1 MHRKLVKCLGAA
13 MVITLLAT
21 GCTFSG
27 NSGNTNKGETVTES
41 GSDAVSGNTS
51 EQGTEKEKQTD
62 KEKDKEMDKQTAK
75 ETEKTGKESDN
86 NTKTESQEAK
96 DTQEARDTK
105 QTEASK
111 ENKDGKEN
119 KDSKDAKESNG
130 TQDSKDNTQN
140 NEVPE
145 NEETK
150 AQGPVVAVDAGHQGP
165 GQDMSRKEANGP
177 GSEVMKARL
186 ATGTTGSVSGLDE
199 YELNLDVSLKLQT
212 ELEKRGY
219 QVVMTRTTHEVD
231 LGNIDRATIANEAGA
246 DILVRIH
253 ANGSEDSSVAGALTM
268 APTQSNP
275 YVGSISEECMRL
287 SQSLID
293 SYCEATGLI
302 NRGILAEDEM
312 TGINWSQIPVTIL
325 EMGFMTN
332 PGDDA
337 YMANSGNQD
346 VMVQGIANGIDN
358 YFGR

>member
-1 MHRKLVKCLGAA
+1 
-13 MVITLLAT
+13 MVIVLLAT

-27 NSGNTNKGETVTES
+27 NSGNTNKGEAVTE
-41 GSDAVSGNTS
+41 GSDSVGESAA
-51 EQGTEKEKQTD
+51 EQDTKKEKQTD
-62 KEKDKEMDKQTAK
+62 KESDLESD
-75 ETEKTGKESDN
+75 KESD
-86 NTKTESQEAK
+86 KEANK
-96 DTQEARDTK
+96 EA
-105 QTEASK
+105 
-111 ENKDGKEN
+111 N
-119 KDSKDAKESNG
+119 KESNKESELTG
-130 TQDSKDNTQN
+130 KVSENIKKESQDDALQN
-140 NEVPE
+140 ES
-145 NEETK
+145 ETK
-150 AQGPVVAVDAGHQGP
+150 DSQEKEESRNNDETKTNGLIVAVDAGHQGP
-165 GQDMSRKEANGP
+165 GQDMSRTEANGP

-231 LGNIDRATIANEAGA
+231 LGNIDRATIANDAGA

-287 SQSLID
+287 SQCLVD
-293 SYCEATGLI
+293 RYCEATGLI

-337 YMANSGNQD
+337 YMADSANQD
-346 VMVQGIANGIDN
+346 VMVQGIANGIDD

>member
-1 MHRKLVKCLGAA
+1 
-13 MVITLLAT
+13 
-21 GCTFSG
+21 
-27 NSGNTNKGETVTES
+27 
-41 GSDAVSGNTS
+41 
-51 EQGTEKEKQTD
+51 
-62 KEKDKEMDKQTAK
+62 
-75 ETEKTGKESDN
+75 
-86 NTKTESQEAK
+86 
-96 DTQEARDTK
+96 
-105 QTEASK
+105 
-111 ENKDGKEN
+111 
-119 KDSKDAKESNG
+119 
-130 TQDSKDNTQN
+130 
-140 NEVPE
+140 
-145 NEETK
+145 
-150 AQGPVVAVDAGHQGP
+150 
-165 GQDMSRKEANGP
+165 
-177 GSEVMKARL
+177 
-186 ATGTTGSVSGLDE
+186 
-199 YELNLDVSLKLQT
+199 
-212 ELEKRGY
+212 
-219 QVVMTRTTHEVD
+219 MTRTTHEVD

-268 APTQSNP
+268 APTQTNP

>member
-1 MHRKLVKCLGAA
+1 MHRNLVKCMGAA
-13 MVITLLAT
+13 MVIVLLTT

-27 NSGNTNKGETVTES
+27 NGENTNKGEIVTETVTETITESLS
-41 GSDAVSGNTS
+41 GS
-51 EQGTEKEKQTD
+51 
-62 KEKDKEMDKQTAK
+62 MTAK
-75 ETEKTGKESDN
+75 ETGTENENQTNSNQKKSEKESEN
-86 NTKTESQEAK
+86 QAVTEL
-96 DTQEARDTK
+96 
-105 QTEASK
+105 
-111 ENKDGKEN
+111 
-119 KDSKDAKESNG
+119 KESEN
-130 TQDSKDNTQN
+130 TEKNDSNANIKET
-140 NEVPE
+140 
-145 NEETK
+145 EETK
-150 AQGPVVAVDAGHQGP
+150 AQGPIVAVDAGHQGP
-165 GQDMSRKEANGP
+165 GQDMSRTEANGP

-287 SQSLID
+287 SQCLID
-293 SYCEATGLI
+293 RYCEATGLI

-312 TGINWSQIPVTIL
+312 TGINWSQVPVTIL

-337 YMANSGNQD
+337 YMADAANQD
-346 VMVQGIANGIDN
+346 VMVQGIANGIDD

>member
-1 MHRKLVKCLGAA
+1 MHRNLVKCMGAA
-13 MVITLLAT
+13 MAIVLLTT

-27 NSGNTNKGETVTES
+27 NGENTNKGETVTETVTETITESLS
-41 GSDAVSGNTS
+41 GS
-51 EQGTEKEKQTD
+51 
-62 KEKDKEMDKQTAK
+62 MTAK
-75 ETEKTGKESDN
+75 ETGTENENQTNSNQKKSEKESEN
-86 NTKTESQEAK
+86 QAVTEL
-96 DTQEARDTK
+96 
-105 QTEASK
+105 
-111 ENKDGKEN
+111 
-119 KDSKDAKESNG
+119 KESESTEKN
-130 TQDSKDNTQN
+130 DSNANIKET
-140 NEVPE
+140 
-145 NEETK
+145 EESK
-150 AQGPVVAVDAGHQGP
+150 AQGPIVAVDAGHQGP
-165 GQDMSRKEANGP
+165 GQDMSRTEANGP

-287 SQSLID
+287 SQCLID
-293 SYCEATGLI
+293 RYCEATGLI

-312 TGINWSQIPVTIL
+312 TGINWSQVPVTIL

-337 YMANSGNQD
+337 YMADAANQD
-346 VMVQGIANGIDN
+346 VMVQGIANGIDD

>member
-1 MHRKLVKCLGAA
+1 MHRKLVKCMGAA
-13 MVITLLAT
+13 LAVVLLTT
-21 GCTFSG
+21 GCTFLDS
-27 NSGNTNKGETVTES
+27 SGNTNNGEAVTEA
-41 GSDAVSGNTS
+41 GSDSAGGSTGKQKSENDNQTNKETS
-51 EQGTEKEKQTD
+51 KETNKEMNKGTNKETNKETNNETNKEQDKETNKEQG
-62 KEKDKEMDKQTAK
+62 
-75 ETEKTGKESDN
+75 KTGEELGD
-86 NTKTESQEAK
+86 
-96 DTQEARDTK
+96 DTK
-105 QTEASK
+105 ADQATVQNER
-111 ENKDGKEN
+111 ET
-119 KDSKDAKESNG
+119 SNS
-130 TQDSKDNTQN
+130 Q
-140 NEVPE
+140 
-145 NEETK
+145 ETK

-165 GQDMSRKEANGP
+165 GQDMSQTEANGP

-287 SQSLID
+287 SQCLID
-293 SYCEATGLI
+293 RYCEATGLI

-337 YMANSGNQD
+337 YMADSGNQD